1 MMTSRSVTHM
11 LISWIL
17 MLFLFLFE
25 FRGVMEF
32 NTCNFGRENS
42 NSQILSPISPE
53 KSQLNFRAR
62 NSKHCFAGFARN
74 VVKRDF
80 LKYFQPQ

>member
-11 LISWIL
+11 LISW
-17 MLFLFLFE
+17 MLLLFLFE

-42 NSQILSPISPE
+42 NSMWIYASILKDILTDTITDITRKVSIEFS
-53 KSQLNFRAR
+53 R
-62 NSKHCFAGFARN
+62 
-74 VVKRDF
+74 
-80 LKYFQPQ
+80 